1 MKPTLPAGKR
11 TRLLI
16 ADDHTVVRSGLRALL
31 ESQPDMEVIGEAAD
45 GVEAVSRCRTLHP
58 DIVLLD
64 LSMPGRS
71 GLQAIADL
79 KHLSPAPKVL
89 VLTMHNDETYLRH
102 AVRGGA
108 DGYVVKQAADTELIA
123 AIHAL
128 ARNERYLQPTLAGA
142 LVHDYEHPPVQRRHD
157 GVDPLSERERDVTT
171 LIALG
176 HAHKVIAE
184 KLNISVKTVEAHR
197 ARILEKLALKTRAD
211 LVRYALERKL
221 LTTDSRLA
229 A

>member
-1 MKPTLPAGKR
+1 MKSTLTTGKPV
-11 TRLLI
+11 RLLI
-16 ADDHTVVRSGLRALL
+16 VDDHAVVRSGLRALL
-31 ESQPDMEVIGEAAD
+31 EDQPDLEVVGEAAD
-45 GVEAVSRCRTLHP
+45 GVEALTRCRTLHP

-64 LSMPGRS
+64 LTMPGRS

-79 KHLSPAPKVL
+79 KRLSPAPKLL

-102 AVRGGA
+102 AVREGA

-142 LVHDYEHPPVQRRHD
+142 LVHDYEHPSAQRRHD
-157 GVDPLSERERDVTT
+157 GVEQLSEREREVLA

-176 HAHKVIAE
+176 YAHKTITE

-211 LVRYALERKL
+211 LVRYALEHKL
-221 LTTDSRLA
+221 LTTTRLVA
-229 A
+229 S